1 MRERV
6 LKIFVGSAEDVE
18 RRANEFLAEE
28 AVALAGR
35 VTVSHWGTGPVSL
48 LVMVERDPADPEV
61 EAHYREVVEAIRR
74 GAN

>member
-1 MRERV
+1 MRERI
-6 LKIFVGSAEDVE
+6 LKIFVGGAEEVE

-28 AVALAGR
+28 AVALSDR
-35 VTVSHWGTGPVSL
+35 VFVSHWGTDPVSL
-48 LVMVERDPADPEV
+48 LVMVERDPADPGV